1 MHLILI
7 ILPSLFQIVFGT
19 KAMRKVVKSE
29 LTTICLISY
38 CLQMLLSFVAFT
50 IANYNLE
57 KSIEKSGFRCG
68 MGIAG
73 TVALSLLF
81 TLTLTIVIIVQYFV
95 KRSYDKSN

>member
-1 MHLILI
+1 MNLILI
-7 ILPSLFQIVFGT
+7 IFPSIFQIIIGR
-19 KAMRKVVKSE
+19 KAIRKDIKLG

-38 CLQMLLSFVAFT
+38 CLQMLFSFVAFT

-81 TLTLTIVIIVQYFV
+81 TVILTIVIIIQYFV
-95 KRSYDKSN
+95 KRSYEKSN